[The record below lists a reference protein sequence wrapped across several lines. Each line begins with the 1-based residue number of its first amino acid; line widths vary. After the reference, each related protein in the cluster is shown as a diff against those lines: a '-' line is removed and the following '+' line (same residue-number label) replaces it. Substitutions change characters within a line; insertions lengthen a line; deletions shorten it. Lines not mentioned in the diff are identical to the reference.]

1 MALYKITWQGILV
14 RFLVALV
21 LVFCTYNPHGWS
33 YVDWVQSYLN
43 PVGDNNTSMPL
54 LLLAGIVLLIVW
66 TVYIRATMRSLG
78 MFGLILATAFFGVL
92 LWLAIDFI
100 PSLAKDMQVIID
112 LVLVVFAGIL
122 ATGITWS
129 HMRRRITGQADVDD
143 VDE

>member
-1 MALYKITWQGILV
+1 MAIHKITWQGVLI
-14 RFLVALV
+14 RFLVALA

-33 YVDWVQSYLN
+33 YFDWVQSYLN
-43 PVGDNNTSMPL
+43 PVGEDKTSLPL

-66 TVYIRATMRSLG
+66 TIYIRATLRSLG
-78 MFGLILATAFFGVL
+78 FFGLILAIAFFGVL

-100 PSLAKDMQVIID
+100 PSLAEDMTIFID
-112 LVLVVFAGIL
+112 LVLVVLSGIL

-143 VDE
+143 VE